1 MRKLFIGTIL
11 VSLLGA
17 AVIGAALA
25 WDGSAT
31 STQSATTGGIHAYAY
46 DFVGT
51 SALVV
56 PTDSWIQVGS
66 IGLGNDGNIT
76 LHATSGSVG
85 NITYA
90 AACAL
95 SGKVDVANGGDVL
108 VGNQYGG
115 LYNISLA
122 MGLGA
127 DNSCQNQTISY
138 DLTLNFSS

>member
-17 AVIGAALA
+17 AVVGAALA
-25 WDGSAT
+25 WDGSAS
-31 STQSATTGGIHAYAY
+31 STQTATAGEIHAYAY

-51 SALVV
+51 GALVV
-56 PTDSWIQVGS
+56 PTNSWIEVGS
-66 IGLGNDGNIT
+66 IGLGNDGDIT

-85 NITYA
+85 NISYA
-90 AACAL
+90 GECQL

-108 VGNQYGG
+108 VGQAFGG
-115 LYNISLA
+115 LYDISLA
-122 MGLGA
+122 MGTGA
-127 DNSCQNQTISY
+127 INNCQNATISY